1 MSEDSIELQG
11 VYDIIH
17 KYYHMKDMKRVD
29 VLLASALSMCA
40 MGCDPLMV
48 IFCGNS
54 GDWKSEGLRALTK
67 CDAWITELNKT
78 NSDKPKWIRPIDQL
92 TKNTFVSGKPG
103 CEGKHG
109 DVGSELNGKYTL
121 LLIADFANIV
131 SKIKEDKNE
140 IFSQLRNLYDGFLQK
155 DTGSGV
161 KKIYEDCHITL
172 IANSTPMIKDEFF
185 LHQALGTREFIYDT
199 SEDMSEN
206 DKKQESMSK
215 ATKAW
220 ENQSIVKRARLELI
234 DVFTRFLIQHPYKEI
249 NDSEIPDDMKNFIIA
264 QSYKLS
270 LLRATVKVD
279 FYRNT
284 VIGEPI
290 IEEPTRLV
298 HQFKLL
304 YKSLKSL
311 SADYSD
317 GRIKLIIKHIIK
329 SSCVPLRH
337 RLLSALMKSKGL
349 PFTATDLA
357 EKFKIDYKQ
366 IRLELDIL
374 WALNIIEREIIGHES
389 FETKYEYRFN
399 DKSRLEA
406 D

>member
-1 MSEDSIELQG
+1 MAEDSIELQG
-11 VYDIIH
+11 VYDVIH
-17 KYYHMKDMKRVD
+17 KWYHMKDMKRVD

-40 MGCDPLMV
+40 VGCDPLMI

-54 GDWKSEGLRALTK
+54 GDWKSEGLRALSN
-67 CDAWITELNKT
+67 CNLWISELNKL
-78 NSDKPKWIRPIDQL
+78 NSGKPKWVRTVDQL

-103 CEGKHG
+103 NKGKRN
-109 DVGSELNGKYTL
+109 DLGSELDGKYTL

-161 KKIYEDCHITL
+161 KKFYTDCHITL
-172 IANSTPMIKDEFF
+172 VANATPMIKDEFY
-185 LHQALGTREFIYDT
+185 LHQALGTRELVYDT
-199 SEDMSEN
+199 SESLTRDE
-206 DKKQESMSK
+206 KKIESVSK
-215 ATKAW
+215 AKKSW
-220 ENQSIVKRARLELI
+220 ENQQVIEQARRELVS
-234 DVFTRFLIQHPYKEI
+234 VFTRFLIQHTFKEI
-249 NDSEIPDDMKNFIIA
+249 DDGAIPDEMRDFIIA

-284 VIGEPI
+284 VIGEPV

-311 SADYSD
+311 GPDYPD
-317 GRIKLIIKHIIK
+317 ERIKSIIRHFVK
-329 SSCVPLRH
+329 SSCVPLRYK
-337 RLLSALMKSKGL
+337 LLITLEKSKGL
-349 PFTATDLA
+349 SFTATELA

-374 WALNIIEREIIGHES
+374 WALNIITREMISRDS
-389 FETKYEYRFN
+389 FETKYNYLFEEQ
-399 DKSRLEA
+399 KQLEV